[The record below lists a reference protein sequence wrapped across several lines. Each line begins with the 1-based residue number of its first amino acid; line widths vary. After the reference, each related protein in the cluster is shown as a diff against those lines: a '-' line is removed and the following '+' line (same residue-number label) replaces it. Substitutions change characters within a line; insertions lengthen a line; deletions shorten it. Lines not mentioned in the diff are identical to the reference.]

1 MVRPTASTKHLVAAG
16 GVHMLGVVF
25 GAWPAMAVTAKP
37 TAPARTSFFLTGAGK
52 IKSDHI
58 SSFLRYIDIE
68 YIAQRL
74 AFCKFDISKKL
85 SVGR

>member
-37 TAPARTSFFLTGAGK
+37 TAPARTSFFPTGAGK
-52 IKSDHI
+52 IKSKHI
-58 SSFLRYIDIE
+58 SSFLRYI
-68 YIAQRL
+68 Y
-74 AFCKFDISKKL
+74 F
-85 SVGR
+85 